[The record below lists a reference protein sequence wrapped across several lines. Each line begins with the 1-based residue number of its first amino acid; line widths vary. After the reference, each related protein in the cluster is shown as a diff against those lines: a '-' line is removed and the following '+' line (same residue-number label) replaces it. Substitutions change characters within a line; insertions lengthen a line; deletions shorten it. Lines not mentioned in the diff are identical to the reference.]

1 MSKRELPIIPAS
13 VFLQMLT
20 DVAESRQRLFPLR
33 NVIVSGDIDVETDT
47 FPEGMRLRQIV
58 FENKLTFR
66 GCRFDDEFSLID
78 CSFREG
84 LDLSGAKFASTVTIY
99 GGTFGILD
107 VASDGPRLVLDFAR
121 FDSDVHLVN
130 LAVFGTVS
138 GRSCRVKGT
147 FNCVSLRVSAVGLRS
162 PFNFAHAQ
170 IEGNFDLSAESE
182 ERILGLT
189 LTATFSRV
197 RDSSQRKT
205 DLHSVIRY
213 AVDAGKTA
221 VNLRNMT
228 VRGTLSLAELDCDG
242 PVDCTSGIFDNID
255 ATLAEIDGELILSA
269 TTTKFIRAHGLSLDG
284 SLVMI
289 SGTSGRIDIDDYVDD
304 PDNFRIS
311 RIRALIMSGWT
322 CKEWAR
328 FGIRIIDSPPQW
340 KPPFD
345 IRGIEI
351 KECEFKADLDFRSGT
366 AAAMA
371 GFDRAVPGLAVW
383 SSCWFGGL
391 HTGDRVQIT
400 GSRIGGKIDLTN
412 LHTTDVVDLTGTSA
426 RQIRF
431 ASPLSDLADT
441 AQRDSKHTAL
451 TYLTFFFRL
460 EDLKLEFASSFGA
473 AARRLY
479 LRRVEAGEID
489 LTGLRLAEIDQ
500 AGDDGSVIASH
511 ATVRRDLLVACRAY
525 LDDQNNH
532 ANGFQRFFPA
542 GMVVDQAQETPITA
556 MIQALFKAA
565 LQEKFTNPGGNSYLA
580 LQNYIKATAPKQ
592 IRVATA
598 VIPGA
603 LRLENSRIGRLRLS
617 SESFSRAVVTAA
629 SATAP
634 KPTADNRG
642 IVLEN
647 ATVGELFVYRP
658 VASSEDTP
666 RAADGQAAKDGS
678 DNGFPR
684 PVNLRGLTVTSWRLE
699 HAAQAGNGADD
710 EPSESDESGPYLDLL
725 DNDAEYRAS
734 TYLGIEKALRDRGHD
749 RAAREV
755 YVAGRYRSHKTDFA
769 ASERFKWRP
778 GEGRLRPPRKLLP
791 GMPRLFVRMQ
801 RSKGETALA
810 VGLLVLL
817 LVVLGIVLTN
827 LGALITNITNPR
839 LGVALAFAAG
849 VSGFLILLFSPTAV
863 ALDRLYWTFLDYGT
877 SAWRLLV
884 LIVGLMI
891 VSFVLVATDP
901 RNVEPTANASLAIKA
916 INLPPKYQALCQ
928 PGHTWGTAEAFWM
941 TLRYHIPL
949 VNLGVM
955 EDCQPA
961 DGPLHLR
968 YFVDDAQP
976 PKWWKAL
983 IGHWPTA
990 GDWFGMMALLNYILW
1005 PLFIPFLIQQIF
1017 RRDRQS

>member
-1 MSKRELPIIPAS
+1 LSMSKRELPIIPAS
-13 VFLQMLT
+13 VFLRMLK
-20 DVAESRQRLFPLR
+20 DVAKSRQRLFPLR
-33 NVIVSGDIDVETDT
+33 NIIVSGDIDVEVDT
-47 FPEGMRLRQIV
+47 FPEGLRLRQIV

-107 VASDGPRLVLDFAR
+107 VASDEPRLVLDFAR

-213 AVDAGKTA
+213 AVDAGKSA

-228 VRGTLSLAELDCDG
+228 VRGTLSLAELVCGG

-255 ATLAEIDGELILSA
+255 ATLAEIAGELILSA
-269 TTTKFIRAHGLSLDG
+269 TATKFIYAHGLTLAG
-284 SLVMI
+284 SLIMI
-289 SGTSGRIDIDDYVDD
+289 SGTSGHIDIDDYADD
-304 PDNFRIS
+304 PDNFRPS

-322 CKEWAR
+322 CREWAR
-328 FGIRIIDSPPQW
+328 FGIRRIDSPPQW

-371 GFDRAVPGLAVW
+371 GFDKAATSLAMW

-391 HTGDRVQIT
+391 HTDDRVQIT

-473 AARRLY
+473 EARRLY

-542 GMVVDQAQETPITA
+542 GMVVDRAQETPITA

-565 LQEKFTNPGGNSYLA
+565 LQEKFTNPGGNSYIA

-629 SATAP
+629 SETAP
-634 KPTADNRG
+634 KQAADKRG

-658 VASSEDTP
+658 VAALST
-666 RAADGQAAKDGS
+666 G

-684 PVNLRGLTVTSWRLE
+684 PVNLRGLIVTSWRLE

-734 TYLGIEKALRDRGHD
+734 TYLGIEKALHDRGHD

-755 YVAGRYRSHKTDFA
+755 YVAGLYRSHKTDFT
-769 ASERFKWRP
+769 SSDEFKWQP
-778 GEGRLRPPRKLLP
+778 GDGRLRPPYKWV
-791 GMPRLFVRMQ
+791 PRLPRLMLRMT
-801 RSKGETALA
+801 RSKGDTKLA
-810 VGLLVLL
+810 IWFFVSL
-817 LVVLGIVLTN
+817 LVVFGLFLTN
-827 LGALITNITNPR
+827 LGALVTNITNPS
-839 LGVALAFAAG
+839 LGAVLACLMG
-849 VSGFLILLFSPTAV
+849 LMMGMVMLLFAPNTVAV
-863 ALDRLYWTFLDYGT
+863 NRLYWTFLDYGT

-891 VSFVLVATDP
+891 VTFVLVATDR
-901 RNVEPTANASLAIKA
+901 RNVEPTAHASLALKLA
-916 INLPPKYQALCQ
+916 PGYTALCQ

-968 YFVDDAQP
+968 YFVDDAKP
-976 PKWWKAL
+976 PGWWKAV

-990 GDWFGMMALLNYILW
+990 SDWFGMMALLNYILW
-1005 PLFIPFLIQQIF
+1005 PLFIPFLVQQIF
-1017 RRDRQS
+1017 RRDRQN

>member
-13 VFLQMLT
+13 VFLQMLK
-20 DVAESRQRLFPLR
+20 DVAKSRKRLFPLR
-33 NVIVSGDIDVETDT
+33 NIIVSGDIDVEVDT

-99 GGTFGILD
+99 GGTFGIRD
-107 VASDGPRLVLDFAR
+107 VASDESRLVLDFAR

-213 AVDAGKTA
+213 AVDAGKSA

-228 VRGTLSLAELDCDG
+228 VRGTLSLAELVCGG

-255 ATLAEIDGELILSA
+255 ATLAEIAGELVLSA
-269 TTTKFIRAHGLSLDG
+269 TTTKFIYAHGLTLAG

-289 SGTSGRIDIDDYVDD
+289 SGTSGQIDIDDYADD

-311 RIRALIMSGWT
+311 RVRALIMSGWT

-328 FGIRIIDSPPQW
+328 FGIRRIDSPSQW

-391 HTGDRVQIT
+391 HTADRVQIT

-489 LTGLRLAEIDQ
+489 LTGLRLTEIDH

-542 GMVVDQAQETPITA
+542 GMVVDRAQETPITA
-556 MIQALFKAA
+556 MILALFKAA
-565 LQEKFTNPGGNSYLA
+565 LQEKFTNPGGNSYVA

-617 SESFSRAVVTAA
+617 SESFGRAAATPA
-629 SATAP
+629 SATVS
-634 KPTADNRG
+634 KPAADKRG

-658 VASSEDTP
+658 
-666 RAADGQAAKDGS
+666 AAALSTG

-684 PVNLRGLTVTSWRLE
+684 PVNLRGLIVTSWRLE

-725 DNDAEYRAS
+725 DNDDEYRAS

-769 ASERFKWRP
+769 SSERFKWRP
-778 GEGRLRPPRKLLP
+778 GEGRLRPPHPARKLLP
-791 GMPRLFVRMQ
+791 RMPRLFVRMQ

-810 VGLLVLL
+810 VRLLLLL
-817 LVVLGIVLTN
+817 LVALGIVLTN
-827 LGALITNITNPR
+827 FGALITNITNPR
-839 LGVALAFAAG
+839 LGVALAFAVG
-849 VSGFLILLFSPTAV
+849 VSGFLLLLFSPTAV

-901 RNVEPTANASLAIKA
+901 RNVEPTAHASLAIKLA
-916 INLPPKYQALCQ
+916 PNYTALCQ

-961 DGPLHLR
+961 DGSLHLR
-968 YFVDDAQP
+968 YFVDDAKP
-976 PKWWKAL
+976 PGWWKAA

-990 GDWFGMMALLNYILW
+990 SDWFGLMALLNYILW
-1005 PLFIPFLIQQIF
+1005 PLFIPFLVQRIF

>member
-13 VFLQMLT
+13 VFLQMLKE
-20 DVAESRQRLFPLR
+20 AACSRRRLFPLR
-33 NVIVSGDIDVETDT
+33 NIIVSGDIDVEVDT

-107 VASDGPRLVLDFAR
+107 VASDEPRLVMDFAR

-130 LAVFGTVS
+130 LAVFGTIT

-147 FNCVSLRVSAVGLRS
+147 FNCVSLKVSAVGLRS
-162 PFNFAHAQ
+162 PFNFAHAHV
-170 IEGNFDLSAESE
+170 EGSFDLSAESE

-197 RDSSQRKT
+197 RDSSQQRT

-213 AVDAGKTA
+213 AVDAGKVA

-242 PVDCTSGIFDNID
+242 PVDCTSGIFDDID

-284 SLVMI
+284 SLIMI
-289 SGTSGRIDIDDYVDD
+289 SGTSGHIDIDDYVDD

-328 FGIRIIDSPPQW
+328 FGIRKIESPSQW

-351 KECEFKADLDFRSGT
+351 KECEFKADLDFRSGA

-371 GFDRAVPGLAVW
+371 GFDKAATSLAVW

-391 HTGDRVQIT
+391 HTSNRVQIT

-412 LHTTDVVDLTGTSA
+412 LRTTDVVDLTGTSA

-441 AQRDSKHTAL
+441 AQRDSKHIAL

-460 EDLKLEFASSFGA
+460 EDLKYEFASSFGA
-473 AARRLY
+473 KARRLY

-489 LTGLRLAEIDQ
+489 LTGLRLTEIDH

-525 LDDQNNH
+525 LDDQKNY
-532 ANGFQRFFPA
+532 ATSFQRFFPA
-542 GMVVDQAQETPITA
+542 GMVLDRAQETPIIA
-556 MIQALFKAA
+556 MMQALFKAA
-565 LQEKFTNPGGNSYLA
+565 LRDRFTNPGGNSYAA
-580 LQNYIKATAPKQ
+580 LQSYIKATPPKQ

-617 SESFSRAVVTAA
+617 SESFSRAAATPA
-629 SATAP
+629 SATAS
-634 KPTADNRG
+634 KPAPDERG
-642 IVLEN
+642 IELEN
-647 ATVGELFVYRP
+647 ATVGELFIYRP
-658 VASSEDTP
+658 VAVLS
-666 RAADGQAAKDGS
+666 AG

-699 HAAQAGNGADD
+699 HAPEASHGAEA
-710 EPSESDESGPYLDLL
+710 EPSESDKSDPYLDLL

-734 TYLGIEKALRDRGHD
+734 TYLGVEKALRDRGHD

-769 ASERFKWRP
+769 STEKSKWQP
-778 GEGRLRPPRKLLP
+778 GDGRLRPPYKWV
-791 GMPRLFVRMQ
+791 PRLPRLMLRMT
-801 RSKGETALA
+801 RSKGDTKRAIWFF
-810 VGLLVLL
+810 VSL
-817 LVVLGIVLTN
+817 LVVFGLFLTN
-827 LGALITNITNPR
+827 LGALVTNITNPSP
-839 LGVALAFAAG
+839 GAVLACLVG
-849 VSGFLILLFSPTAV
+849 LMMGMVMLLFAPNAV
-863 ALDRLYWTFLDYGT
+863 AVDRLYWTFLDYGT

-891 VSFVLVATDP
+891 VSFILVATDI
-901 RNVEPTANASLAIKA
+901 RNVEPTANASLAIKLA
-916 INLPPKYQALCQ
+916 PSYQALCQ
-928 PGHTWGTAEAFWM
+928 PGHHWGTAEAFWM

-968 YFVDDAQP
+968 YFVDDAKP
-976 PKWWKAL
+976 PGWWTTA

-990 GDWFGMMALLNYILW
+990 SDWFGLMALLNYILW
-1005 PLFIPFLIQQIF
+1005 PLFIPFLVQRIF